1 ETFNGLA
8 TPPRA
13 TLRDADGTALHE
25 IFVADA
31 GEAERLGLRPPELV
45 SFPSRDGVALHG
57 AIYRPP
63 QVEPGRRYP
72 VIVEVY
78 GGPHVQMVYDGWG
91 NTVDLRAQYL
101 ARQGFL
107 VFKVDNRGG
116 ARRGHAFEA
125 AIFRQMGGDEVRD
138 QVDGVRFLATLP
150 EADTSRVGV
159 YGWSYGGYMTLMC
172 LLKAPDVYKAGVA
185 GAPVTDWDGYDT
197 FYTERYLSTP
207 AGNPEGYRASSALPR
222 AGRLAG
228 PLLLIHGLIDE
239 NVHFRHTARLVA
251 ALEAAGRPFDL
262 LIFPSD
268 RHMPR
273 GEAGLR
279 YQEERVIEFFRR
291 NL

>member
-107 VFKVDNRGG
+107 VFKVDNRGS

-125 AIFRQMGGDEVRD
+125 AIFRRMGGVEVRD

-197 FYTERYLSTP
+197 FYTERYMETP
-207 AGNPEGYRASSALPR
+207 QANPDGYREASALTHAANLR
-222 AGRLAG
+222 A
-228 PLLLIHGLIDE
+228 PLLLLHGMLDE
-239 NVHFRHTARLVA
+239 NVHFRHTARLITALNDADRPYELAVYPNERHGPRSPTQRA
-251 ALEAAGRPFDL
+251 ALERRLAA
-262 LIFPSD
+262 
-268 RHMPR
+268 
-273 GEAGLR
+273 
-279 YQEERVIEFFRR
+279 FFSAH
-291 NL
+291 

>member
-45 SFPSRDGVALHG
+45 SFPSRDGVEL
-57 AIYRPP
+57 
-63 QVEPGRRYP
+63 
-72 VIVEVY
+72 Y

-107 VFKVDNRGG
+107 VFKVDNRGS

-125 AIFRQMGGDEVRD
+125 AIFRRMGGVEVRD

-172 LLKAPDVYKAGVA
+172 LLKAPDVYKA
-185 GAPVTDWDGYDT
+185 
-197 FYTERYLSTP
+197 
-207 AGNPEGYRASSALPR
+207 
-222 AGRLAG
+222 
-228 PLLLIHGLIDE
+228 
-239 NVHFRHTARLVA
+239 
-251 ALEAAGRPFDL
+251 
-262 LIFPSD
+262 
-268 RHMPR
+268 
-273 GEAGLR
+273 
-279 YQEERVIEFFRR
+279 
-291 NL
+291 